1 SEQGEAGA
9 GLAAEG
15 QLPRTHRDD
24 GEGRRGGRPL
34 FALGPSA
41 ERVADMSARPV
52 TVVLGARGTLGSAL
66 GPVLERAGWDVAAA
80 VASGECD
87 ITDGAAVRALFG
99 RTRPAAVFNA
109 AAYNDAGRAGGGP

>member
-1 SEQGEAGA
+1 RGPGHHVRRAGAGLEEVRRDRPALLPAHGGGPPARRSEQREAGA

-15 QLPRTHRDD
+15 PLPRTHRDD

-34 FALGPSA
+34 FGLGPSA

-66 GPVLERAGWDVAAA
+66 APVLERAGWDVAA
-80 VASGECD
+80 
-87 ITDGAAVRALFG
+87 
-99 RTRPAAVFNA
+99 
-109 AAYNDAGRAGGGP
+109 